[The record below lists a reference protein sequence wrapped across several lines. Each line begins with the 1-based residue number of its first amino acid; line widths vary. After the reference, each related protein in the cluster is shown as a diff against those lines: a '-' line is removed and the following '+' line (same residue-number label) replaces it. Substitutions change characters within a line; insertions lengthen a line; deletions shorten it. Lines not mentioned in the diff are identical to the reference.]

1 MLNTLIQTIA
11 NLGFDSQAITDAF
24 NGVINTIRNGDIS
37 SVQGISDV
45 FTGVLASL
53 AGVTAG
59 DISAV
64 ISSLTSS
71 IVAILSDDAT
81 GSVLSIITGA

>member
-53 AGVTAG
+53 TGVTAG

>member
-1 MLNTLIQTIA
+1 MLNTLIQTIS

-24 NGVINTIRNGDIS
+24 NGVINTIRNGDVS